1 MAQPLTGKHIL
12 VVEDEAVFRSVLAG
26 YLTSLG
32 ADVHEADNG
41 KDALEKMAHQSPD
54 LIICDLNM
62 PMMGG
67 FEFVERLRLHDITT
81 PILVVSAT
89 SHLADVARIL
99 RLGVQDVLLK
109 PIHDYTRLRE
119 SVMAC
124 LYPTMF
130 TSQANEVEQLMRDL
144 DSLNQSPGAAL
155 KLLEQLQPPV
165 QQTLARCRV
174 NYRQLMA
181 VDRPGLVLDIAALSG
196 DDLAFYCLDITQAA
210 NNHGVLAALLLRS
223 LFNSLLQEHLV
234 HQQRRLPELPVLLNQ
249 VNQLLRQAN
258 LQGQF
263 PLLVGYYHRELKRL
277 ILISAGLH
285 ATLSVEEQRIG
296 LNNGV
301 PLGTLEAAYL
311 NQLSYQ
317 CESWQCQMWGSGG
330 RLRLMLSTD

>member
-144 DSLNQSPGAAL
+144 DTLNQSPGAAL